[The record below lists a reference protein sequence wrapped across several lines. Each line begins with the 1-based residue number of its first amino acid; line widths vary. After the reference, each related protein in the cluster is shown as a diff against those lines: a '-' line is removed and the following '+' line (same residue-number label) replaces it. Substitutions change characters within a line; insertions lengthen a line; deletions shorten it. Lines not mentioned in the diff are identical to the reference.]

1 LAALALSPTRRAWPL
16 PAPPATQTSAV
27 LVFDDPPAPPAPY
40 TLSLHDALPISAVF
54 EPALKANEKVTV
66 TATDPAGNSND
77 KTDTVPDFIGLYS
90 DNEAPNAPVIDEI
103 SHDKTSTDD
112 NEHTTVIKGNVQDKN
127 GAPEVGATVVVTD
140 KDGNSIT
147 DDNGDPI
154 TATTDEDGDFEI
166 ELPLLDEDEHSI
178 TATDKAGN
186 ESNPTDF
193 IVDYTPPAEPE
204 INIENGGITN
214 NADDTTTIK
223 GNVK

>member
-1 LAALALSPTRRAWPL
+1 
-16 PAPPATQTSAV
+16 
-27 LVFDDPPAPPAPY
+27 
-40 TLSLHDALPISAVF
+40 
-54 EPALKANEKVTV
+54 
-66 TATDPAGNSND
+66 
-77 KTDTVPDFIGLYS
+77 
-90 DNEAPNAPVIDEI
+90 
-103 SHDKTSTDD
+103 
-112 NEHTTVIKGNVQDKN
+112 
-127 GAPEVGATVVVTD
+127 ATVVVTD

-223 GNVK
+223 GNVKNGKDGSPEEGATVVVKDKDGNPLTDEDGNQITTPPMRTVILKSPCLS